1 MEQRMTRTLAMLT
14 GSAYSGSTL
23 LTALLDRNPAICA
36 IGEAQKLYRQ
46 KPRDGDVCWDCTAP
60 IADCF
65 LWSRWDR
72 DQPFYQFAAGNTD
85 CPVLLDSTKDP
96 TLMLEQWH
104 LANRYPGNAV
114 AVFLSKSPLEQIG
127 SYWRHQSWRLPAAM
141 PAPWTAEEC
150 VDEWI
155 SLNYWFHGFLQQNRI
170 PIEFVT
176 YSDLTKNTTETIT
189 RILTS
194 LDVDPSATGYEWRS
208 HTMSGNRAIVG
219 AMTGDDVGF
228 DDVDRADYLDGKY
241 AGQPATLDV
250 AYDDS
255 WQEMPSD
262 FRGRVDAE
270 LDRRYQEVAPLMD
283 ILGHPDV

>member
-1 MEQRMTRTLAMLT
+1 MTRTLAMLT

-23 LTALLDRNPAICA
+23 LTALLDRHPAICA

-72 DQPFYQFAAGNTD
+72 EQPFYQFAAGNTD

-114 AVFLSKSPLEQIG
+114 AVFVSKSPLEQIG
-127 SYWRHQSWRLPAAM
+127 SYWRHHLWRLPAAM
-141 PAPWTAEEC
+141 SAPWTAEEC

-155 SLNYWFHGFLQQNRI
+155 SLNYWFHGFLKQNRI

-189 RILTS
+189 RILTG
-194 LDVDPSATGYEWRS
+194 LNVDPSATGSSEWRS

-219 AMTGDDVGF
+219 AMTGDEVGF
-228 DDVDRADYLDGKY
+228 DDADRADYLDGKY

-255 WQEMPSD
+255 WQEMPSG